1 MAEANNVAGEPL
13 LALIEQIERLEAD
26 KEALTA
32 DIRDIYTQ
40 AKAAGFSVKVVRQ
53 LVRLRKMDKDERDEQ
68 EALLELYRQAI
79 GMDG

>member
-1 MAEANNVAGEPL
+1 MAETGSVEGEQL
-13 LALIEQIERLEAD
+13 RTLIERIERLEAD
-26 KEALTA
+26 KEALTS

-53 LVRLRKMDKDERDEQ
+53 LVRLRKMDKEERDEQ
-68 EALLELYRQAI
+68 EALLEVYRQAI

>member
-1 MAEANNVAGEPL
+1 MAETGGVAGEQL
-13 LALIEQIERLEAD
+13 RTLIERIERLEAD
-26 KEALTA
+26 KEALTS

-53 LVRLRKMDKDERDEQ
+53 LVRLRKMDKEERDEQ
-68 EALLELYRQAI
+68 EALLEVYRQAI

>member
-1 MAEANNVAGEPL
+1 MAETGSVEGEQL
-13 LALIEQIERLEAD
+13 RTLIEQIERLEAD
-26 KEALTA
+26 KEALTS

-53 LVRLRKMDKDERDEQ
+53 LVRLRKMDKEERDEQ
-68 EALLELYRQAI
+68 EALLEVYRRAI

>member
-1 MAEANNVAGEPL
+1 MAETDNVAGEQL
-13 LALIEQIERLEAD
+13 LTLIEQIERLEAD

>member
-1 MAEANNVAGEPL
+1 MAEANNVAGEQL
-13 LALIEQIERLEAD
+13 LTLIEQIERLEAD

>member
-1 MAEANNVAGEPL
+1 MAETGSVEGEQL
-13 LALIEQIERLEAD
+13 RTLIEQIERLEAD
-26 KEALTA
+26 KEALTS

-53 LVRLRKMDKDERDEQ
+53 LVRLRKMDKEERDEQ
-68 EALLELYRQAI
+68 EALLEAYRQAI

>member
-1 MAEANNVAGEPL
+1 MAETGGVEGEQL
-13 LALIEQIERLEAD
+13 RTLIERIERLEAD
-26 KEALTA
+26 KEALTS

-53 LVRLRKMDKDERDEQ
+53 LVRLRKMDKEERDEQ
-68 EALLELYRQAI
+68 EALLEVYRQAI

>member
-1 MAEANNVAGEPL
+1 MAETGSVEGEQL
-13 LALIEQIERLEAD
+13 RTLIERIERLEAD
-26 KEALTA
+26 KEALTS

-53 LVRLRKMDKDERDEQ
+53 LVRLRKMDKEERDEQ
-68 EALLELYRQAI
+68 EALLEAYRQAI

>member
-1 MAEANNVAGEPL
+1 MAEADNVAGEQL
-13 LALIEQIERLEAD
+13 RTLIERIERLEAD
-26 KEALTA
+26 KEALTS
-32 DIRDIYTQ
+32 DIRDVYTQ

-68 EALLELYRQAI
+68 EALLEAYRQAI

>member
-13 LALIEQIERLEAD
+13 LALIERIERLEAD

-32 DIRDIYTQ
+32 DIRDVYTQ

-53 LVRLRKMDKDERDEQ
+53 LVRLRKMDKEERDEQ
-68 EALLELYRQAI
+68 EALLEAYRQAI

>member
-1 MAEANNVAGEPL
+1 MAEANNVAGEQL
-13 LALIEQIERLEAD
+13 LTLIEQIERLEAD

-32 DIRDIYTQ
+32 DIRDVYTQ

>member
-1 MAEANNVAGEPL
+1 MAETDNVAGEQL
-13 LALIEQIERLEAD
+13 LTLIEQIERLEAD

-32 DIRDIYTQ
+32 DIRDVYTQ

-53 LVRLRKMDKDERDEQ
+53 LVRLRKMDKEERDEQ
-68 EALLELYRQAI
+68 EALLEAYRQAI

>member
-1 MAEANNVAGEPL
+1 MAEADGVAGEQL
-13 LALIEQIERLEAD
+13 RTLIERIERLEAD
-26 KEALTA
+26 KEALTS
-32 DIRDIYTQ
+32 DIRDVYTQ

-53 LVRLRKMDKDERDEQ
+53 LVRLRKMDKEERDEQ

>member
-1 MAEANNVAGEPL
+1 MAETDNVAGEQL
-13 LALIEQIERLEAD
+13 LTLIEQIERLEAD

-32 DIRDIYTQ
+32 EIRDIYTQ